1 MLAASTTLGGV
12 LLLKGFAAA
21 AIGGLGSNRGALV
34 AGFMIGIAEAA
45 SALWLSPG
53 YHNAVILLLV
63 LAVLLARPG
72 GLVSSLE
79 ARGV

>member
-1 MLAASTTLGGV
+1 
-12 LLLKGFAAA
+12 
-21 AIGGLGSNRGALV
+21 
-34 AGFMIGIAEAA
+34 MIGIAEAA

-72 GLVSSLE
+72 GLVSTLE
-79 ARGV
+79 ARSV